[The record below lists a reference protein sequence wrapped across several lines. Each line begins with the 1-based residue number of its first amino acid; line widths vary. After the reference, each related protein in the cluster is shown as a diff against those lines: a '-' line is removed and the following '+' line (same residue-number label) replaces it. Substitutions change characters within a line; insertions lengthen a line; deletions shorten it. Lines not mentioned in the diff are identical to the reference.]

1 MLLLYRI
8 IIFVVFFFSPL
19 ILVFRLINKKETYE
33 SFLDKVGKIKHKRTA
48 KGKLIWFHGS
58 SVGEILGV
66 IPLIEKLENKKD
78 IKQILITSNTLSSSK
93 IISNLNLKKVVHQF
107 FPIDTNFL
115 SKNFINFWKP
125 DLAIFIES
133 EFWPNMILEIKKKK
147 IPLILLNA
155 RFTKKSFNRWK
166 SIKYFSKL
174 IISKFDLCLAQND
187 ETKKYLQILG
197 AHKIK
202 KAGNLKFCDSVS
214 SISINKYEKVIFK
227 KFLNSKKI
235 LFCAVSTHYDEEI
248 FCGKIHKDSK
258 NIFNNITTIII
269 PRHINRSIKIK
280 NDLEKIGLKVQL
292 HSLSKKLNIN
302 TDIYLVDTYGETLKF
317 LNISSIAFLGGS
329 LVDYKGHNPMEAARL
344 GIKILHGRH
353 ISNHKE
359 AYELLKR
366 INVSKKINNIKEAIL
381 FIKKNIYKNKKSKK
395 TKKQLNK
402 IGKTILLSNFKET
415 CRYI

>member
-8 IIFVVFFFSPL
+8 IIFIVFFFSPL
-19 ILVFRLINKKETYE
+19 ILIFRLINKKETYQ
-33 SFLDKVGKIKHKRTA
+33 SFLDKVGKIKNKRTTR
-48 KGKLIWFHGS
+48 GKLIWFHGS

-125 DLAIFIES
+125 DLAVFVES
-133 EFWPNMILEIKKKK
+133 EFWPNMILEINKKK

-166 SIKYFSKL
+166 SVKYFSKL

-187 ETKKYLQILG
+187 ETKKYLQRLG
-197 AHKIK
+197 AHKVK

-214 SISINKYEKVIFK
+214 SISANKNKKVIFK
-227 KFLNSKKI
+227 NFLNSKKI

-248 FCGKIHKDSK
+248 FCGQIHKDSK

-269 PRHINRSIKIK
+269 PRHINRSNEIK
-280 NDLEKIGLKVQL
+280 NDLEKMGLKVQL
-292 HSLSKKLNIN
+292 HSLNQKLKVN
-302 TDIYLVDTYGETLKF
+302 TDIYLVDAYGETLKF
-317 LNISSIAFLGGS
+317 LNISRIAFLGGS

-344 GIKILHGRH
+344 GIKILHGKH

-366 INVSKKINNIKEAIL
+366 INISKKINNISEAL
-381 FIKKNIYKNKKSKK
+381 FFIKTSIYKNKKA
-395 TKKQLNK
+395 KKQLNK

>member
-8 IIFVVFFFSPL
+8 IIFIVFFFSPL
-19 ILVFRLINKKETYE
+19 ILIFRLINKKETYQ
-33 SFLDKVGKIKHKRTA
+33 SFLDKVGKIKNKRTTR
-48 KGKLIWFHGS
+48 GKLIWFHGS

-125 DLAIFIES
+125 DLAVFVES

-166 SIKYFSKL
+166 SVKYFSKL

-187 ETKKYLQILG
+187 EAKKYLQRLG
-197 AHKIK
+197 AHKVK

-214 SISINKYEKVIFK
+214 SISANKNKKVIFK
-227 KFLNSKKI
+227 NFLNSKKI

-248 FCGKIHKDSK
+248 FCGQIHKDSK

-269 PRHINRSIKIK
+269 PRHINRSNEIK
-280 NDLEKIGLKVQL
+280 NDLEKMGLKVQL
-292 HSLSKKLNIN
+292 HSLNQKLKVN
-302 TDIYLVDTYGETLKF
+302 TDIYLVDAYGETLKF
-317 LNISSIAFLGGS
+317 LNISRIAFLGGS

-366 INVSKKINNIKEAIL
+366 INISKKINNISEAL
-381 FIKKNIYKNKKSKK
+381 FFIKTSIYKNKKA
-395 TKKQLNK
+395 KKQLNK
-402 IGKTILLSNFKET
+402 IGKTILLSNFKEI

>member
-1 MLLLYRI
+1 M
-8 IIFVVFFFSPL
+8 
-19 ILVFRLINKKETYE
+19 
-33 SFLDKVGKIKHKRTA
+33 
-48 KGKLIWFHGS
+48 
-58 SVGEILGV
+58 
-66 IPLIEKLENKKD
+66 
-78 IKQILITSNTLSSSK
+78 
-93 IISNLNLKKVVHQF
+93 
-107 FPIDTNFL
+107 
-115 SKNFINFWKP
+115 
-125 DLAIFIES
+125 
-133 EFWPNMILEIKKKK
+133 
-147 IPLILLNA
+147 
-155 RFTKKSFNRWK
+155 
-166 SIKYFSKL
+166 
-174 IISKFDLCLAQND
+174 
-187 ETKKYLQILG
+187 G

-202 KAGNLKFCDSVS
+202 KAGNLKFCDSAS

-269 PRHINRSIKIK
+269 PRHINRSIEIK
-280 NDLEKIGLKVQL
+280 NDLEKMGLKVQL
-292 HSLSKKLNIN
+292 HSSSQKLNVN

-317 LNISSIAFLGGS
+317 LNISKIAFLGGS

-359 AYELLKR
+359 AYKLLKR
-366 INVSKKINNIKEAIL
+366 INISKKINNIREAL
-381 FIKKNIYKNKKSKK
+381 FFIKTNIYKNKKSKK
-395 TKKQLNK
+395 IKKQLNK

>member
-1 MLLLYRI
+1 M
-8 IIFVVFFFSPL
+8 
-19 ILVFRLINKKETYE
+19 NKK
-33 SFLDKVGKIKHKRTA
+33 KKI
-48 KGKLIWFHGS
+48 KGKLIWLHGS
-58 SVGEILGV
+58 SVGEILGS
-66 IPLIEKLENKKD
+66 IPLIEKLEKRRD
-78 IKQILITSNTLSSSK
+78 VKQILITSNTLSSAK
-93 IISNLNLKKVVHQF
+93 ILEKLKLKKIVHQF
-107 FPIDTNFL
+107 FPIDTNIISKKFL
-115 SKNFINFWKP
+115 NYWKP
-125 DLAIFIES
+125 ELAIFIES
-133 EFWPNMILEIKKKK
+133 EIWPNMILEINKQK

-166 SIKYFSKL
+166 SVKYFSKL
-174 IISKFDLCLAQND
+174 IISKFDLCLVQND
-187 ETKKYLQILG
+187 ETKNYLQRLG
-197 AHKIK
+197 AHKVK
-202 KAGNLKFCDSVS
+202 KPGNLKFCDSIS
-214 SISINKYEKVIFK
+214 SISVNRYKKVISK